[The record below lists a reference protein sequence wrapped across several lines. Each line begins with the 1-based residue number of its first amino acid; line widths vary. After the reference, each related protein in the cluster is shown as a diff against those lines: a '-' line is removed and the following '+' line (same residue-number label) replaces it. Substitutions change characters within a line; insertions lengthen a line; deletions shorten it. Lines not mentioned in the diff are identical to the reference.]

1 MPIRRASTWTVVP
14 ARPWRPRPAAAAPHP
29 RPLQPGALLGGGQQP
44 GDARGDEPTTHKDDQ
59 HRDRQVRPGG
69 HECPGHGHGHTQ
81 DQQHPGWHQAHQTPT
96 GRRRVDHDADRVTHH
111 GTQPP
116 PTAPPYRPAAVQRR
130 RWTSPDPST
139 GLSPRLGCSEPVEAD
154 DGAGHQHEREP
165 PARVPVPAHLQP
177 PEAAQPRQRVGS
189 GRGAVSPSRAV
200 RFPGP
205 HLRTG
210 RASSPASGSPQ
221 ARAVGLLGHPVAAHG
236 VGICAP
242 R

>member
-1 MPIRRASTWTVVP
+1 MPRS
-14 ARPWRPRPAAAAPHP
+14 RPWPHPRPAA
-29 RPLQPGALLGGGQQP
+29 
-44 GDARGDEPTTHKDDQ
+44 
-59 HRDRQVRPGG
+59 
-69 HECPGHGHGHTQ
+69 
-81 DQQHPGWHQAHQTPT
+81 PGWHQAHQTPT

-177 PEAAQPRQRVGS
+177 PEAAQPRQGPLDLPAVASQPGRRLDLPPSNPRLDATPPQVGTVGSAVIALISVNLAGFGPAPPPPPADPRVGN
-189 GRGAVSPSRAV
+189 
-200 RFPGP
+200 
-205 HLRTG
+205 
-210 RASSPASGSPQ
+210 
-221 ARAVGLLGHPVAAHG
+221 
-236 VGICAP
+236 
-242 R
+242 